1 MPRLSSFR
9 RIQPA
14 LYDAKSAPGERERWP
29 WNPISAA
36 GEVLGRYSRYRRCR
50 GTGGKGCTGG
60 ARGEE
65 LVKPN
70 ICSRPPLN
78 H

>member
-1 MPRLSSFR
+1 MPRPSSFR

-36 GEVLGRYSRYRRCR
+36 GEVLGRYRRCR
-50 GTGGKGCTGG
+50 GTGGVGVQ
-60 ARGEE
+60 E
-65 LVKPN
+65 VKDVQDVQEVQEV
-70 ICSRPPLN
+70 
-78 H
+78 HEV

>member
-1 MPRLSSFR
+1 MPRPGSFR

-36 GEVLGRYSRYRRCR
+36 GEVLG
-50 GTGGKGCTGG
+50 GTGGVGVQEVH
-60 ARGEE
+60 EE
-65 LVKPN
+65 R
-70 ICSRPPLN
+70 SS
-78 H
+78 

>member
-1 MPRLSSFR
+1 MPRPGSFR

-36 GEVLGRYSRYRRCR
+36 GEVLG
-50 GTGGKGCTGG
+50 GTGGVGVQEVKD
-60 ARGEE
+60 AQDVQEVHEE
-65 LVKPN
+65 R
-70 ICSRPPLN
+70 SS
-78 H
+78 